1 MGVMPERTGWRDE
14 SLSRRHRE
22 WGTPCPAVDIDFM
35 LLEFSGR
42 KAVALVEYKN
52 EHAKK
57 QYKSHPTFQA
67 LIDLGERA
75 GLPVFACRYTTDLRH
90 YNVIP
95 LNRNATIVLPDREL
109 LTETQYVTMLYDMR
123 EKEVPPDVLEKIR
136 QRG

>member
-1 MGVMPERTGWRDE
+1 
-14 SLSRRHRE
+14 
-22 WGTPCPAVDIDFM
+22 M